1 MRNRLRLDPMVTH
14 GVVFQSNKPIILQG
28 DAPSGKIVRLEFLNV
43 RSRVRA
49 VDGRFAFE
57 LPAFAS
63 RNESFTFFVRCG
75 FQTIEIANALIGDVY
90 LMIGGP
96 EVWERHEPIN
106 PQKRMGH
113 STRILMI
120 PEPWNEV
127 GPKEQNEG
135 WRWVLNPADAGTLSS
150 LAVRFATQLETITK
164 HPIGIVVAARPHA
177 ELVSLMDPSIFYRA
191 HQFERM
197 AQHHLVAQRDV
208 PKQTES
214 SMRSAIKHRAGRMFE
229 ELLSPVSNHG
239 YTAILFAQDVTD
251 TIETELMEDA
261 LLMTYHGWRKRLND
275 STLPIILAQIADCMD
290 NCPYQE
296 RHALIREAQ
305 RRTLN
310 PKKQIYLATSAV
322 FEQVGPNQSIVSV
335 VLADRLAKVVQ
346 EKVYQAGRNLQ
357 SPSYFSHSKKNGVVI
372 YTDGNMLPLVSR
384 SNRNLGF
391 SVSYDGL
398 TFEPVRSVKLILNQ
412 IVLEGVQ
419 NAKEIRYD
427 FTDHPLSDIGSQN
440 GLPLLPFRFQL
451 N

>member
-1 MRNRLRLDPMVTH
+1 MRNQLRLDPMVTH

-28 DAPSGKIVRLEFLNV
+28 EAPSGKIVRLDFLNI

-63 RNESFTFFVRCG
+63 RNEPFTFFVRCG

-90 LMIGGP
+90 LMIGGS

-106 PQKRMGH
+106 STKRIGN

-120 PEPWNEV
+120 PEPWNDM
-127 GPKEQNEG
+127 GPNEHNEG
-135 WRWVLNPADAGTLSS
+135 WRWDSNLADAGTLST
-150 LAVRFATQLETITK
+150 LAVRFAMQLKDIAK
-164 HPIGIVVAARPHA
+164 RPVGIVVAARPNA

-197 AQHHLVAQRDV
+197 AQNQLRAHREEQN
-208 PKQTES
+208 S
-214 SMRSAIKHRAGRMFE
+214 SKASSSSSVQHRAGRMFE
-229 ELLSPVSNHG
+229 ELLVPASHHG
-239 YTAILFAQDVTD
+239 YTAIVFAQDVFD
-251 TIETELMEDA
+251 PIEPDLVEDA
-261 LLMTYHGWRKRLND
+261 LLMTYYGWRKQLND
-275 STLPIILAQIADCMD
+275 PSLPIILAQIADCLD
-290 NCPYQE
+290 SCPSAE

-305 RRTLN
+305 VRTLD
-310 PKKQIYLATSAV
+310 PKKKIYLATSAV
-322 FEQVGPNQSIVSV
+322 FEQLGPDQSVVSI
-335 VLADRLAKVVQ
+335 VLADRLTKVVQ
-346 EKVYQAGRNLQ
+346 EKIYQAGRNLH

-391 SVSYDGL
+391 SVTYDGW
-398 TFEPVRSVKLILNQ
+398 TFEPVRTVKLVLNQ